1 MTLRWAVAVS
11 WIALVVTASVL
22 PGEAFEP
29 PSFPG
34 ADKIAHLLMYGI
46 MAALMHHAVRRPCL
60 TCGALVTALCGL
72 IGGLMECAQLAVPGR
87 FASLADAFAN
97 VLGAAA
103 ASAVYVVL
111 LRRRRASPGE

>member
-1 MTLRWAVAVS
+1 MTLRWAVALS
-11 WIALVVTASVL
+11 WIALAVTASVL

-29 PSFPG
+29 PSFLG

-72 IGGLMECAQLAVPGR
+72 IGGLMEWVQLAVPGR

-103 ASAVYVVL
+103 ASAAYVVL
-111 LRRRRASPGE
+111 LRRRAASAGQ